1 MIIVSTESGRV
12 FTIMEG
18 KYYKNALELISLLQD
33 NPDMPELRMVQAT
46 DGTYILTRCIITAK
60 DA

>member
-1 MIIVSTESGRV
+1 V